1 MSATGLFRMAWRQV
15 WQKPGI
21 LVMAFWY
28 LFITSLFQLF
38 VLSRLGSA
46 LPQSFTHLNL
56 HSLTATTI
64 PHLKAALWVKI
75 ALVYLTLALI
85 VFPFVMGGLYGAAAA
100 STKNNESLIGL
111 LRFFKFGAANFWRA
125 FLLVVM
131 AIAGFI
137 VLFLVLWAITL
148 VLSLISSAIPILAS
162 LLSIVALVLL
172 IGVLMLWFALLLY
185 WVGAVFY
192 GEVSPVAG
200 LGESLAWVRRH
211 WGFALRFVL
220 LEVAVLAVFLLVMTL
235 LTAIPI
241 VGGIAA
247 LVGSGIMLSWSAYQA
262 MFLYREGVR
271 HDIQPPL

>member
-1 MSATGLFRMAWRQV
+1 MAWRQV

-38 VLSRLGSA
+38 VLSRLGSS

-56 HSLTATTI
+56 QSFTATAI
-64 PHLKAALWVKI
+64 PHLKPAIWVKI

-100 STKNNESLIGL
+100 SLKDNDTLLGL
-111 LRFFKFGAANFWRA
+111 LRFFKFGVKNFWRA

-131 AIAGFI
+131 AIVGFI
-137 VLFLVLWAITL
+137 VLFLVLWAITF
-148 VLSLISSAIPILAS
+148 VLSLIGAAIPILGS
-162 LLSIVALVLL
+162 LLSIVALVFL

-185 WVGAVFY
+185 WVGAAFY
-192 GEVSPVAG
+192 GEMGPREG
-200 LGESLAWVRRH
+200 FGEALSWVRRH

-220 LEVAVLAVFLLVMTL
+220 LEFAVLVVFLLVMTL
-235 LTAIPI
+235 LSAIPLI
-241 VGGIAA
+241 GGIAV
-247 LVGSGIMLSWSAYQA
+247 LVGSGIMLSWTAYQA